1 MDVKEKL
8 VELIWEA
15 SSLVNNEL
23 PTVEQMAERLIK
35 QGVTVQEWISVK
47 DRLPKTGERVLV
59 CIGAVFEAFI
69 DDDGKWQRYYSAPLN
84 EVLGE
89 PTHWMPLPQPP
100 KGE

>member
-1 MDVKEKL
+1 MNDRDRL
-8 VELIWEA
+8 AELIEQA
-15 SSLVNNEL
+15 EGLKNNDF
-23 PTVEQMAERLIK
+23 PSVEEIADYLIAH
-35 QGVTVQEWISVK
+35 GVTVQEWISVK
-47 DRLPKTGERVLV
+47 DRLPETGERVLV

-69 DDDGKWQRYYSAPLN
+69 DDGGKWQRYYSAPLN